1 MSKIPV
7 GRTIGQ
13 AYGFA
18 FGRYL
23 PLLGVVWLPLLV
35 MGALTFF
42 IMMPFYQQLPDMIE
56 TIARNPHG
64 GQPFPAEMSGILRWV
79 GLLDIIVL
87 LVFAMIAVGV
97 TKEALGL
104 RKGPRFVYL
113 SLGADEFR
121 VIGGYILIFA
131 LMIAAV
137 IALEIVVVIVAIAGA
152 AVFASGTSSHLD
164 PKAAGSGVG
173 VAVLLVV
180 LLVTLVEFAFA
191 YVYVRLSYLIVPVTV
206 AEHRFGVWRSWELTK
221 GNFWRIF
228 VISLAVMVPVLI
240 VEFLAF
246 GLAFGSSL
254 AGILSA
260 MQKSPADGA
269 HQMAQL
275 MRGFVTMLPY
285 TWVIGFI
292 FSPIIYGLWMS
303 PSAFAYRALVPAEPE
318 GGATPMM
325 AAHP

>member
-1 MSKIPV
+1 MGKIPV

-23 PLLGVVWLPLLV
+23 PVLGVVWLPLLV

-42 IMMPFYQQLPDMIE
+42 IFMPFYQQLPDMIE
-56 TIARNPHG
+56 TIARNPHAM
-64 GQPFPAEMSGILRWV
+64 QPFPPEMNGMLRWS
-79 GLLDIIVL
+79 GLLDIIIL
-87 LVFAMIAVGV
+87 LVFAMIAIGV

-113 SLGADEFR
+113 SFGADEFR
-121 VIGGYILIFA
+121 VIGGYFLIFA
-131 LMIAAV
+131 LMIAV
-137 IALEIVVVIVAIAGA
+137 FIALEIVVVIVVIAGA
-152 AVFASGTSSHLD
+152 AMFASGAAGHLD
-164 PKAAGSGVG
+164 PKSAGPGVHL
-173 VAVLLVV
+173 AILLVV

-191 YVYVRLSYLIVPVTV
+191 YFFVRLSYLMVPVTV

-228 VISLAVMVPVLI
+228 VISLAVMIPILI
-240 VEFLAF
+240 VEFVAMAFAF
-246 GLAFGSSL
+246 GPSL

-260 MQKSPADGA
+260 AQKSPADMA

-275 MRGFVTMLPY
+275 MRGFVTILPY

-318 GGATPMM
+318 GGATP
-325 AAHP
+325 AAQP